1 MASEAQP
8 ETPSMVGQMWWLEV
22 PCNRVAAFYAA
33 ALGWKYPDPEKGNS
47 APAPGMETAHPFNC
61 GLLNGTFS
69 RMVSDNDVAAVVD
82 SVDHGRMP
90 VLAKYLVESI
100 DETLA
105 KIQDAGKKVDV

>member
-1 MASEAQP
+1 MQQSGGFLRSGP
-8 ETPSMVGQMWWLEV
+8 RLEIS
-22 PCNRVAAFYAA
+22 RSGERK
-33 ALGWKYPDPEKGNS
+33 LGTGE
-47 APAPGMETAHPFNC
+47 GMETAHPFNC